1 MASAMGPGNR
11 PLDLDW
17 LEDFVVLADS
27 GNFSRAAQARHIAQ
41 PAFSRHIKSLEEWAG
56 VDLFDRTTHPVALTA
71 AGKRLLPE
79 IEDVLQRLEAARS
92 QARAAHEQAAV
103 SLQFAATHA
112 LSLTFF
118 PAWLGRIEAQLPV
131 GRKMGPIQMVSDSFA
146 ACEDLMLQRRAQ
158 FLLCHG
164 HPDVAN
170 RLDPAQFE
178 FAVVGADR
186 LLPVSATNADGSALH
201 AIAPAMAAG
210 ARKGS
215 KTRSPLPVL
224 AYGEA
229 SGIGQ
234 IMRAVMGRALGDRDD
249 GPTRT
254 VFTAHHAVLLKSMAL
269 ERRGVAWL
277 PDSLISAELASG
289 ALVRA
294 GDERWTVP
302 IEVRLFRPRAA
313 LTDTAEALWQVAN
326 AGAGTR
332 IGAVRPR
339 RRKQPA

>member
-1 MASAMGPGNR
+1 MGPGNR

-17 LEDFVVLADS
+17 LEDFIVLAES
-27 GNFSRAAQARHIAQ
+27 GNFSRAAQMRHIAQ

-118 PAWLGRIEAQLPV
+118 PTWLGRVEARLPV

-164 HPDVAN
+164 HPEVAN
-170 RLDPAQFE
+170 RLDPAQFD
-178 FAVVGADR
+178 FTVVGEDR
-186 LLPVSATNADGSALH
+186 LLPVSAPNSAGTPLH
-201 AIAPAMAAG
+201 AIVAPAAPG
-210 ARKGS
+210 PRKGS
-215 KTRSPLPVL
+215 KARVPLPVL
-224 AYGEA
+224 TYGEA

-234 IMRAVMGRALGDRDD
+234 IMRAVMGDALGERN
-249 GPTRT
+249 GLSTRA
-254 VFTAHHAVLLKSMAL
+254 VFTAHHAVLLKTMAIDG
-269 ERRGVAWL
+269 RGVAWL
-277 PDSLISAELASG
+277 PASLIASELASG
-289 ALVRA
+289 ALCLA
-294 GDERWTVP
+294 GDEAWTVP
-302 IEVRLFRPRAA
+302 IEVRLFRPRAP
-313 LTDTAEALWQVAN
+313 LSETAEALWRVAKP
-326 AGAGTR
+326 
-332 IGAVRPR
+332 V
-339 RRKQPA
+339 